1 MEDCESVVKGKL
13 TLKLSEGERVT
24 IGDIVVWVSTK
35 KNGINLTILC
45 DKSVPIVRD
54 SAKDK
59 RPRPR

>member
-1 MEDCESVVKGKL
+1 MGKGKL
-13 TLKLSEGERVT
+13 TLKLSEGERVA

-35 KNGINLTILC
+35 KKGISMTILC